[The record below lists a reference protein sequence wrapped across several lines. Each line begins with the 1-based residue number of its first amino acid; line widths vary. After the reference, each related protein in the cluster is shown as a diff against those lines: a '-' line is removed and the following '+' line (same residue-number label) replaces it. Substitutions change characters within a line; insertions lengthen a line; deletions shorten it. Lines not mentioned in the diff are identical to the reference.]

1 MMNVNLVLQQHLKR
15 GVFMK
20 VTIIGFWGGYPAAG
34 GATSAYLV
42 EEKDFKL
49 LVDAGSG
56 SLSKLQSYINISDLD
71 AVIVSHYHQ
80 DHVADIGV
88 LQYAKLVGSYVTE
101 EKDILPIYGHTEDKQ
116 GFAALTHHYTKGV
129 AYDANGTLEIEQL
142 SITFLETD
150 HRVPCCGKRSTNG
163 ENTIV
168 YTADTTYQEAWI
180 DFAKNAEVR
189 ISDCNFYGGQ
199 DGAQTGHMTSKEGAV
214 IAEKAHVKQLIL
226 SHLPQYG
233 ELNQLV
239 SEAKQYYHG
248 PVQLAKEGLVWKN
261 VEK

>member
-1 MMNVNLVLQQHLKR
+1 
-15 GVFMK
+15 MK

-56 SLSKLQSYINISDLD
+56 SLSKLQKYINISDLD
-71 AVIVSHYHQ
+71 AVIVSHYHH

-88 LQYAKLVGSYVTE
+88 LQYAKLVGSYVTG

-116 GFAALTHHYTKGV
+116 GFATLTHHYTKGV
-129 AYDANGTLEIEQL
+129 AYDPNGTLEIGPL

-150 HRVPCCGKRSTNG
+150 HPVPCYGMRITNG
-163 ENTIV
+163 ESTLV

-180 DFAKNAEVR
+180 DFAKDADVL
-189 ISDCNFYGGQ
+189 ITDCNFYADQ
-199 DGAQTGHMTSKEGAV
+199 DGAQAGHMTSKEGAV
-214 IAEKAHVKQLIL
+214 IAEKANVKQLIL

-233 ELNQLV
+233 DLNQLV
-239 SEAKQYYHG
+239 FEAKQYYHG
-248 PVQLAKEGLVWKN
+248 PVQLAKEGFVWKS